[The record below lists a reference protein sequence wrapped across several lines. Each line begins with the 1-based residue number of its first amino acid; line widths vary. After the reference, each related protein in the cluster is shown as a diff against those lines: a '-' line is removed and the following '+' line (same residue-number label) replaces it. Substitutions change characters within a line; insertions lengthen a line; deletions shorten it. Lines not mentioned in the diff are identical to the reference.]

1 MISAGQGARL
11 WYTATRAVGRPGHPP
26 FRTKSCRKSL
36 IGRAAA
42 HIPPFHAI
50 LIEGRLRGCASHVR
64 TDRPHPA
71 PNGAGLA
78 RVALCPPVASLQTR
92 ALTAHGPVRGAFV
105 LPATHDGGVA
115 SRHHPRRRPGNPSG
129 AFLPLE
135 TLTKAHRPWNQT
147 RGYRAPRP
155 TRRRLSRPGTHEQ
168 AAFEPLHPDEGYSP
182 PRPRAGHAVPAPQ
195 PGFVPVTTT
204 ERPLSRSQAA
214 PPPQHRSHVK
224 PGGIHGG

>member
-1 MISAGQGARL
+1 MVYCDSGGWTARSSPVPYQIL
-11 WYTATRAVGRPGHPP
+11 PEVLDRTRRRPHPP
-26 FRTKSCRKSL
+26 VSCYPDRRPL
-36 IGRAAA
+36 ERMC
-42 HIPPFHAI
+42 
-50 LIEGRLRGCASHVR
+50 LRGCASHVR

-78 RVALCPPVASLQTR
+78 RVALRPPVASLQTR

-214 PPPQHRSHVK
+214 PPPQNRSHVK